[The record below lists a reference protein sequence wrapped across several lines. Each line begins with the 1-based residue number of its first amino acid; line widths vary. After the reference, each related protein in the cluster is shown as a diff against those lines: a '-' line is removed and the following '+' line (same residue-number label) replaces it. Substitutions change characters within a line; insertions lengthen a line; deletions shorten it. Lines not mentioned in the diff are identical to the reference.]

1 MTIYDF
7 VEKYMHRV
15 DLRTKTAAVEE
26 VKAFIE
32 TLKEYLIDEE
42 RVQLF
47 GFGTLDAKV
56 VEVPAGERYNP
67 ATGKKEKFKKHKVV
81 RAHFRP
87 CKELKEFILK
97 G

>member
-1 MTIYDF
+1 MTIHDF
-7 VEKYMHRV
+7 IEKYMHRV
-15 DLRTKTAAVEE
+15 DLRTKKAAVEE